1 MENLLG
7 KFWTSEEEMIKEI
20 EENFYDVMD
29 VQYSTIELMRQDG
42 WDNEIEVYQLCRANK
57 SISILY

>member
-29 VQYSTIELMRQDG
+29 VQYSTIELMKQDG
-42 WDNEIEVYQLCRANK
+42 WDDGIEVYQLCRANK
-57 SISILY
+57 TISILY